1 MDEENKILKEKII
14 SLEKQLISSKEK
26 NNELN
31 IRFNEM
37 INEFGLEILEYFNQ
51 CGSIRKTARK
61 YNMDME
67 ELYESIPEWDG
78 CRDGLQGA
86 EDYDECRME
95 VVGRNQWDDEHDE
108 YTKEELDI
116 RNRTPE
122 KEELDEIIS
131 NYKDDKFTLYEIAD
145 NHNLCINNLFRILKE
160 NKVIEKE
167 TDAKGYDVFYTE
179 YNGIWSEWDG
189 KSDLGLIED
198 INEPLVFC

>member
-1 MDEENKILKEKII
+1 
-14 SLEKQLISSKEK
+14 
-26 NNELN
+26 
-31 IRFNEM
+31 M